1 MVTPDREVD
10 DKDEDDEDGHP
21 HTRQTDLHLQVP
33 DKHHHH
39 NPEQQSH
46 LVTQLTA
53 TTSSSS
59 ASVTTA
65 GTPCWWPGGCWLCK
79 VEAAVCNI
87 ATSYLLPVVQIIE
100 LGVSLQNLVNVVPH
114 HPHHILNL
122 THAHDNM
129 HKLKHIENFL
139 SHV

>member
-1 MVTPDREVD
+1 MVTPHREVD
-10 DKDEDDEDGHP
+10 DKDEDDQDGHP
-21 HTRQTDLHLQVP
+21 HTRQADLHLEVP

-39 NPEQQSH
+39 HHQTVQQSH
-46 LVTQLTA
+46 LVSQLTA

-79 VEAAVCNI
+79 VEDAVYNVPV
-87 ATSYLLPVVQIIE
+87 ATLNLPVVKIIE

-122 THAHDNM
+122 THAHDYVY
-129 HKLKHIENFL
+129 KLKALF
-139 SHV
+139 V

>member
-1 MVTPDREVD
+1 MVTPHREVD
-10 DKDEDDEDGHP
+10 DKDKDDQDCHP
-21 HTRQTDLHLQVP
+21 HTRQADLHLQVP

-39 NPEQQSH
+39 HTEQQSH

-79 VEAAVCNI
+79 VEDAVYNVSAATLN
-87 ATSYLLPVVQIIE
+87 LPVVQIIE

-122 THAHDNM
+122 THAHDYVY
-129 HKLKHIENFL
+129 KLKALF
-139 SHV
+139 V

>member
-10 DKDEDDEDGHP
+10 DEDDDDEDGHP
-21 HTRQTDLHLQVP
+21 HTRQADLHLEVP
-33 DKHHHH
+33 DKHQHH
-39 NPEQQSH
+39 QTVLQSH

-79 VEAAVCNI
+79 VEDAVYNVPV
-87 ATSYLLPVVQIIE
+87 ATLYLPVVKIIE

-129 HKLKHIENFL
+129 HKLKTHFNFP
-139 SHV
+139 